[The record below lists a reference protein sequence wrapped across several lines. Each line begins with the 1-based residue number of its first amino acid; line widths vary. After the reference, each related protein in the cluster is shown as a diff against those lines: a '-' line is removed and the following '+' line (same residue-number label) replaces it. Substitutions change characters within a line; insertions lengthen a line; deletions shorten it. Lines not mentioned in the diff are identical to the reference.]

1 MKSMSMLVAALV
13 LAAMPALSEEP
24 PIKIGFSA
32 EETGG
37 GAAGGKQYVLTAQIW
52 VDQVNAKG
60 GLLGRKVQL
69 IHYDDQSNPAVVPG
83 IYTKL
88 LDVDKIDLVMGSGTN
103 FSAAAMPMLMERQVM
118 VLDTLA
124 LAVNDEFHY
133 PRFFQTMPYGPHGK
147 EAITAG
153 YFAAAMTMDPK
164 PKTIALVGADAE
176 FSKNAMTG
184 AREHIKKY
192 GLQIV
197 YDRNYP
203 PNTIDYS
210 PIVRAIK
217 AANPD
222 LVFLASYPA
231 DSAGML
237 RAVEEQGLDAKM
249 FGGPIIGLQYGAI
262 KSQMGE
268 KLNGIVDYELFV
280 HEPTMNFPGVDDFI
294 KQYQDRAKEA
304 GTDPLGYYVPPL
316 VYATYQVLE
325 QAVNGVGSLDQDKL
339 AQYMHATNFKTIM
352 GDIKFGEDGEW
363 AEPRILTIQ
372 YQGVKGH
379 DIEQFAKPGIQVI
392 LDPPALKTGTLR
404 YPYSTASQ

>member
-1 MKSMSMLVAALV
+1 MKKILVAVVMLT
-13 LAAMPALSEEP
+13 LASPAFADGP

-37 GAAGGKQYVLTAQIW
+37 GAAGGKQYILTAQIW
-52 VDQVNAKG
+52 ADQVNAKG
-60 GLLGRKVQL
+60 GLLGRKVEL
-69 IHYDDQSNPAVVPG
+69 IHYDDQSNPALVPG

-103 FSAAAMPMLMERQVM
+103 FSAAAMPMLMERQAM
-118 VLDTLA
+118 LLDTLA

-153 YFAAAMTMDPK
+153 YFAAAMTMNPK
-164 PKTIALVGADAE
+164 PKTVALVGADAE
-176 FSKNAMTG
+176 FSKNAMAG
-184 AREHIKKY
+184 AREHIKKD

-197 YDRNYP
+197 YDRTYP
-203 PNTIDYS
+203 PNTIDYT

-217 AANPD
+217 AVNPD
-222 LVFLASYPA
+222 LVFVASYPA

-249 FGGPIIGLQYGAI
+249 FGGPIIGLQYGSI
-262 KSQMGE
+262 KQQMADR
-268 KLNGIVDYELFV
+268 LNGIVDYELYV

-294 KQYQDRAKEA
+294 KQYQARAKEA

-316 VYATYQVLE
+316 VYATFQVLE

-339 AQYMHATNFKTIM
+339 AQFMHATTFKTIM

-379 DIEQFAKPGIQVI
+379 DLEQYAKPGVQVI

-404 YPYSTASQ
+404 YPYSSASQ

>member
-1 MKSMSMLVAALV
+1 MKSMSMVVAALV
-13 LAAMPALSEEP
+13 LAATPVLAEEP

-52 VDQVNAKG
+52 ADQVNAKG

-69 IHYDDQSNPAVVPG
+69 IHYDDQSNPATVPG

-176 FSKNAMTG
+176 FSKNAMAG

-339 AQYMHATNFKTIM
+339 AQYMHATTFKTIM

-379 DIEQFAKPGIQVI
+379 DLDQFAKPGLQVI

>member
-1 MKSMSMLVAALV
+1 MPLSLPAVAA
-13 LAAMPALSEEP
+13 EP

-37 GAAGGKQYVLTAQIW
+37 SAASGKQFVLTAQIW
-52 VDQVNAKG
+52 ADQVNAKG
-60 GLLGRKVQL
+60 GLLGRKVEL
-69 IHYDDQSNPAVVPG
+69 IHYDDQSNPALVPG

-88 LDVDKIDLVMGSGTN
+88 LDVDKIDLVIASGTN
-103 FSAAAMPMLMERQVM
+103 FSAAAMPMLIEHNVM

-133 PRFFQTMPYGPHGK
+133 PRFFQTMPYGPKGK

-153 YFAAAMTMDPK
+153 YFAAAMSIDPK
-164 PKTIALVGADAE
+164 PKTLAMTGADAE
-176 FSKNAMTG
+176 FSKNAMAG
-184 AREHIKKY
+184 AREHAKKA

-197 YDRNYP
+197 YDKNYP

-217 AANPD
+217 ATSPD
-222 LVFLASYPA
+222 LVFVASYPA
-231 DSAGML
+231 DSAGIL
-237 RAVEEQGLDAKM
+237 RSVGEQGLEAKM

-268 KLNGIVDYELFV
+268 RLNGIVDYELFV
-280 HEPTMNFPGVDDFI
+280 HEPTMNFPGVGDFI
-294 KQYQDRAKEA
+294 KEYQARAKDA

-316 VYATYQVLE
+316 VYATFQVLE
-325 QAVNGVGSLDQDKL
+325 QAVEGTKSIDQDKL
-339 AQYMHATNFKTIM
+339 AQYMHATEFKTIM
-352 GDIKFGEDGEW
+352 GGIKFGPDGEW

-379 DIEQFAKPGIQVI
+379 DLDQFAKPGVQVI
-392 LDPPALKTGTLR
+392 LDPPALKTGSLK
-404 YPYSTASQ
+404 YPYSAAEK